1 MKSMKV
7 LGMTVAMVGLLFL
20 AGCGN
25 GDMGDSKS
33 GEMKQSDM
41 KEDTDNNNSKG
52 KVEKMDK
59 KEEMSSKDM
68 ESNEKM
74 DGK

>member
-1 MKSMKV
+1 MKV

-20 AGCGN
+20 AACGN